1 MARNEQK
8 PDEQVR
14 PAPGGGDE
22 RIFTHPAYGQIRASR
37 VSGHANLYDSD
48 FNHQHY
54 ITITIARSQLHRSLS
69 RDWHFGRDELIEVS
83 LSEAQWASFV
93 SSMNV
98 GSGVPC
104 TITRH
109 DGKMIPR
116 LPSPENPAHKF
127 KAEIGKAMQD
137 VQGALSKLAS
147 DLDGPLSKTKV
158 AELRRQ
164 IDMLSGRLT
173 GQTGFVADQF
183 DEHVEQTVERAKTEI
198 NAYATA
204 LVVRT
209 GIEAL
214 QGQSGPVLEYLPA
227 ANTEEISNG

>member
-1 MARNEQK
+1 MARNEQQ
-8 PDEQVR
+8 PEEVVR
-14 PAPGGGDE
+14 PHPGGGDE
-22 RIFTHPAYGQIRASR
+22 HVFSHPAYGQIRASR

-54 ITITIARSQLHRSLS
+54 ITITVARSEMHRNLS

-109 DGKMIPR
+109 DGKLIPG

-127 KAEIGKAMQD
+127 KAEIGKTMAGIQSALTQLASGMD
-137 VQGALSKLAS
+137 GAL
-147 DLDGPLSKTKV
+147 GKTKV
-158 AELRRQ
+158 SELRKEIER
-164 IDMLSGRLT
+164 LSHRLT
-173 GQTGFVADQF
+173 GSTGFVADQF
-183 DEHVEQTVERAKTEI
+183 DEHVESTVERAKTEI

-214 QGQSGPVLEYLPA
+214 QGQKGPVLEYLP
-227 ANTEEISNG
+227 EDKD